1 MVNMGYSN
9 YSKSLPT
16 TNMHGF
22 YVPSTK
28 DNKGTEIQR
37 HFSFLPLGEYVWF
50 AQPATLC
57 EWTRG
62 IRVARLLASN
72 FGDVFRFMWL
82 VAVAPSMSNRLYFSP
97 PHRRH
102 IGYWLAISTRLSS
115 VISRGCPDGYCGGKE
130 TSNCTGSASGEW
142 WRGGGRVSCLWETQ
156 FNSPSKTGHFGLK
169 NWFIFDQWNGF
180 SWNKLL
186 KSAYIRFLDACKK
199 SIQNCF
205 SHWWNIP

>member
-1 MVNMGYSN
+1 MVNTGYLS

-50 AQPATLC
+50 THPAALC

-62 IRVARLLASN
+62 IPVARILATN
-72 FGDVFRFMWL
+72 FGEVFRLMWLWL
-82 VAVAPSMSNRLYFSP
+82 VAAAPSMSNRLYFSP
-97 PHRRH
+97 SHRRH
-102 IGYWLAISTRLSS
+102 IGYWLAISTRLSSIIS

-130 TSNCTGSASGEW
+130 TSNCTGSASSKVGGEW

-156 FNSPSKTGHFGLK
+156 LILPAKQDIWAEKLIHISPMKCIFLK
-169 NWFIFDQWNGF
+169 
-180 SWNKLL
+180 
-186 KSAYIRFLDACKK
+186 
-199 SIQNCF
+199 
-205 SHWWNIP
+205 